1 MAIGSNGHSRKRKW
15 QSWDL
20 APRLRRNKGAAPL
33 PENSK
38 TLADAVEAVI
48 GAAFLDGGLDA
59 ARTIFDTLNL
69 ASMADA
75 AGFNPKG
82 DLQIRAQAMTPPR
95 HPAYRLVK
103 AEGSDHE
110 PVFTVEV
117 AVDGLGTAS
126 ASARSHKEAE
136 ALAAAKL
143 LSMV

>member
-1 MAIGSNGHSRKRKW
+1 MFNA
-15 QSWDL
+15 
-20 APRLRRNKGAAPL
+20 
-33 PENSK
+33 
-38 TLADAVEAVI
+38 
-48 GAAFLDGGLDA
+48 LD
-59 ARTIFDTLNL
+59 L
-69 ASMADA
+69 ASMADT

-95 HPAYRLVK
+95 HPVYTLVSS
-103 AEGSDHE
+103 AGSAHE

-117 AVDGLGTAS
+117 AVEGLGTAS